1 LFPGIGGF
9 GRRHQ
14 LRGHRRIAR
23 DDDLGPG
30 GARDA
35 DAGVHP
41 RADRRHDLAFR
52 HRGARADARCRA
64 SRLAGS
70 GTGRPGHR
78 RHRRERAHPG
88 RQSRDAS
95 GADHGARGDGAG
107 IFGPPPRHDRAGLG
121 DEAPPL
127 CVAAGDAVRA
137 VGDRSAGLRSAGH
150 RPGHRHLGGEAV
162 GRGPAAGDLRD
173 VDRQDA
179 RVPRRRVPGRGAAA
193 RPARHHSPVRVAE
206 PVMQGLAYDVA
217 HMLAGAMLVTSFA
230 LLYQRRMAAVIDTY
244 VVHSLIL
251 TVAAAWQ
258 AYMQDAHHL
267 FVTAVVTLVLK
278 ALLIPIAL
286 RRIFRRL
293 GIHREIE
300 TVIGVG
306 PTMLVGVGLVA
317 LSILLIFPV
326 TEAAD
331 ALAREDLAL
340 ALSVVLL
347 GLLTMIS
354 RRNAITQVIGFLS
367 LENGL
372 ILAAVAVRGMPL
384 VVEISVA
391 FSILAAFVVFGVFFF
406 RIRERFDTLDVHRLG
421 EFRGEAEA
429 EPDGV

>member
-1 LFPGIGGF
+1 
-9 GRRHQ
+9 
-14 LRGHRRIAR
+14 
-23 DDDLGPG
+23 
-30 GARDA
+30 
-35 DAGVHP
+35 
-41 RADRRHDLAFR
+41 
-52 HRGARADARCRA
+52 
-64 SRLAGS
+64 
-70 GTGRPGHR
+70 
-78 RHRRERAHPG
+78 
-88 RQSRDAS
+88 
-95 GADHGARGDGAG
+95 
-107 IFGPPPRHDRAGLG
+107 
-121 DEAPPL
+121 
-127 CVAAGDAVRA
+127 
-137 VGDRSAGLRSAGH
+137 
-150 RPGHRHLGGEAV
+150 
-162 GRGPAAGDLRD
+162 
-173 VDRQDA
+173 
-179 RVPRRRVPGRGAAA
+179 
-193 RPARHHSPVRVAE
+193 
-206 PVMQGLAYDVA
+206 MQGLAYDVA

-286 RRIFRRL
+286 RRIVRRL
-293 GIHREIE
+293 DIHREIE

-429 EPDGV
+429 EPDGGPATDLPGNAHR

>member
-1 LFPGIGGF
+1 
-9 GRRHQ
+9 
-14 LRGHRRIAR
+14 
-23 DDDLGPG
+23 
-30 GARDA
+30 
-35 DAGVHP
+35 
-41 RADRRHDLAFR
+41 
-52 HRGARADARCRA
+52 
-64 SRLAGS
+64 
-70 GTGRPGHR
+70 
-78 RHRRERAHPG
+78 
-88 RQSRDAS
+88 
-95 GADHGARGDGAG
+95 
-107 IFGPPPRHDRAGLG
+107 
-121 DEAPPL
+121 
-127 CVAAGDAVRA
+127 
-137 VGDRSAGLRSAGH
+137 
-150 RPGHRHLGGEAV
+150 
-162 GRGPAAGDLRD
+162 
-173 VDRQDA
+173 
-179 RVPRRRVPGRGAAA
+179 
-193 RPARHHSPVRVAE
+193 
-206 PVMQGLAYDVA
+206 MQGLAYDVA

-286 RRIFRRL
+286 RRIVRRL
-293 GIHREIE
+293 DIHREIE

-429 EPDGV
+429 EPDGVPATDLPGNAHR